1 MQKGKQMA
9 DLIDRVKAIRD
20 VKEYADKHASNHHYK
35 GMKRACKV
43 LLTVPSAE
51 PKQQWIPCSE
61 RLPDKEGQ
69 YLVTGDAGGVVSI
82 ICDVFFHYDD
92 GAPTWLLSQNVKAWM
107 ELPEAYREGEG

>member
-1 MQKGKQMA
+1 ML
-9 DLIDRVKAIRD
+9 DLISRQAAIDAIINRTVTVD
-20 VKEYADKHASNHHYK
+20 TDDQWLSGHAQCELEIIDIIN
-35 GMKRACKV
+35 A
-43 LLTVPSAE
+43 LPSAE